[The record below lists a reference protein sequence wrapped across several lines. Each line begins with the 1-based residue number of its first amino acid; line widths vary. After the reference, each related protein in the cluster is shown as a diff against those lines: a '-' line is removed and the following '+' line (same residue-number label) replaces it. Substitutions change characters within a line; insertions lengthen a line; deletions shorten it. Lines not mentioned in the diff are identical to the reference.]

1 MLGFMAFFAISDSIQ
16 VMVSQNF
23 GAGNSQRIRAFM
35 ITAMITVALVGVAF
49 ISALLI
55 AGESLILMFVDDK
68 NSGETVA
75 LANSFITY
83 VWPLFLF
90 VGFNMLVSGY
100 LTAIHLPFQS
110 GLIALCRSLVFPAS
124 LLILFYFILADNLFI
139 VALPVAEAISF
150 VLAVAIF
157 WHYTPAKVMRRS
169 LAGPS

>member
-1 MLGFMAFFAISDSIQ
+1 
-16 VMVSQNF
+16 
-23 GAGNSQRIRAFM
+23 
-35 ITAMITVALVGVAF
+35 
-49 ISALLI
+49 
-55 AGESLILMFVDDK
+55 MFVDDQ

-124 LLILFYFILADNLFI
+124 LLILFYFLLADNLFI
-139 VALPVAEAISF
+139 TALPVAEAISF

-157 WHYTPAKVMRRS
+157 CRYTPAKVIRRN
-169 LAGPS
+169 LARPS